1 MVLRPDPTE
10 ETRVRAE
17 HVLRGAP
24 ADADG
29 YLYQLRTIRNY
40 QCVTGAL
47 HMMRRDVFD
56 RLGGFDEVAFPVEF
70 GDVDFCLRARRAGYR
85 VLALPL
91 DGVVHRESSTRGRD
105 SPPPVVAMRTAA
117 KEIIAERWPEA
128 VAEDPYRNPWVEAGE
143 VPQARFPWSGEGA
156 S

>member
-1 MVLRPDPTE
+1 
-10 ETRVRAE
+10 
-17 HVLRGAP
+17 VLRGA
-24 ADADG
+24 ASTADG
-29 YLYQLRTIRNY
+29 YLYQLRTVRNY

-85 VLALPL
+85 VIALPL

-105 SPPPVVAMRTAA
+105 SPPAVVAMRTAA
-117 KEIIAERWPEA
+117 MAAIAERWPEA
-128 VAEDPYRNPWVEAGE
+128 VADDPCRNPWVETGE
-143 VPQARFPWSGEGA
+143 VSEARFPWSGEAG